1 MNGLS
6 FLFSFNLFFFSF
18 FTPSTLQTCSLF
30 GEDYREAALV
40 SSKEEAAAGGAEWGQ
55 CALWGLAEV
64 QLLAGGNGMVWAQ
77 PGVGVASHWLLS
89 PCRIVTGTR
98 VMI

>member
-1 MNGLS
+1 MGQVWVRL
-6 FLFSFNLFFFSF
+6 
-18 FTPSTLQTCSLF
+18 PVAV
-30 GEDYREAALV
+30 GAGRPWVREAALV
-40 SSKEEAAAGGAEWGQ
+40 SSKEGAAAGGAEWGQ